1 MGMYKKIFED
11 YVKNNK
17 NEEDLNIICNQ
28 LDNKSD
34 RNLIDRKNFT
44 GHFTSSCFVVS
55 KKTNKIIL
63 VYHNFLKKYLQPGG
77 HIESTDLNPLETSK
91 RELLEETGI
100 GIEKLTYYKADL
112 LNELVPL
119 NISVHQI
126 PENIIKE
133 EKKHYHYDLQYLFF
147 CEEELD
153 VNIDLGE
160 VNNFKWVSW
169 REFKEMSIYRNIAKK
184 IEKTKKIPI

>member
-44 GHFTSSCFVVS
+44 GHFTASCFVVS

-77 HIESTDLNPLETSK
+77 HIESIDLNPLEASK

-100 GIEKLTYYKADL
+100 EIEKLTYYKADL

-153 VNIDLGE
+153 VNIDLSE
-160 VNNFKWVSW
+160 VNNFEWVDW
-169 REFKEMSIYRNIAKK
+169 KEFKEM
-184 IEKTKKIPI
+184 

>member
-44 GHFTSSCFVVS
+44 GHFTASCFVVS
-55 KKTNKIIL
+55 KKTNKITL

-77 HIESTDLNPLETSK
+77 HIESTDLNPLEASK

-100 GIEKLTYYKADL
+100 EIEKLAYYKADL

-119 NISVHQI
+119 NISVHQM
-126 PENIIKE
+126 PENIIKK

-169 REFKEMSIYRNIAKK
+169 GGI
-184 IEKTKKIPI
+184 

>member
-1 MGMYKKIFED
+1 M
-11 YVKNNK
+11 
-17 NEEDLNIICNQ
+17 
-28 LDNKSD
+28 
-34 RNLIDRKNFT
+34 
-44 GHFTSSCFVVS
+44 
-55 KKTNKIIL
+55 
-63 VYHNFLKKYLQPGG
+63 
-77 HIESTDLNPLETSK
+77 
-91 RELLEETGI
+91 
-100 GIEKLTYYKADL
+100 TYYKADL

-126 PENIIKE
+126 PENIIKK

-160 VNNFKWVSW
+160 VNNFEWVDW
-169 REFKEMSIYRNIAKK
+169 KEFKEMSIYRNIAKK